1 MLTVIRQGAT
11 GEKSGRSEG
20 PYTGEIWRDIVH
32 QDPEISVG
40 SVYFTPCARSY
51 WHTHP
56 GGQLLIV
63 VSGEGVVA
71 DADGV
76 VHMTVGDM
84 VWTPPDVRHWHGA
97 TAERSVLNTVIT
109 YRGVEWQEEVSESD
123 YQAAVG
129 QFTSTTASA

>member
-63 VSGEGVVA
+63 LSGEGVVA

-109 YRGVEWQEEVSESD
+109 YRGVEWQEEVTESD

-129 QFTSTTASA
+129 QFTSIKSPS

>member
-11 GEKSGRSEG
+11 GDKSVRSEG
-20 PYTGEIWRDIVH
+20 PYTGEIWRDMLH
-32 QDPEISVG
+32 QGPDVSVG
-40 SVYFTPCARSY
+40 NVYFTPCARTY
-51 WHTHP
+51 WHSHP

-76 VHMTVGDM
+76 VRITVGDM

-97 TAERSVLNTVIT
+97 TAERSMLHTVIT
-109 YRGVEWQEEVSESD
+109 YHGVEWQEEVTESD
-123 YQAAVG
+123 YRAA
-129 QFTSTTASA
+129 TS